1 MHILIS
7 CVGSAGDVHP
17 FIAIGQ
23 ALARRGHEVELVT
36 SPHFA
41 PRIEAAGLTCTP
53 VGTEAEFAQ
62 VVHHPD
68 LWNPRTS
75 FPVLWLAIAQRL
87 VEAHRLLVARAQ
99 PGRTVLVG
107 STLALH
113 VRLAQETHRIPAA
126 MVHLSPVCMWSA
138 QAPAVIPGLGDL
150 SGWPPAL
157 VRLIQAAIERGFIDR
172 VMAPGFDRIRRDLGL
187 PPARRLLSRW
197 VNSPQRVVCAWPEW
211 FSPKQ
216 TDWPVQAVTTGFARW
231 SGTAAQSLDPAL
243 LSFLNAGPPPI
254 GFTPGSAMAHGRDFF
269 ARALAASAALNQRAL
284 LITPYADQ
292 LPHPLPPHAHAVSY
306 APFDALLPRLAAL
319 VHHGGI
325 GTTAQAL
332 AAGLP
337 QGVAPFAHDQF
348 DNAAR
353 LAKLGV
359 ALRLSARS
367 PVREWSDA
375 LARLTSDASIAADCR
390 HHATLMAE
398 DSDAADRIADQIE
411 ALQAGSVHPGT
422 GSAAGTGQASTCGRP
437 R

>member
-23 ALARRGHEVELVT
+23 ALARRGHEVELIT
-36 SPHFA
+36 STHFA
-41 PRIEAAGLTCTP
+41 ARIEAAGLTCTP
-53 VGTEAEFAQ
+53 IGTEADFEQ

-68 LWNPRTS
+68 LWNPRTC
-75 FPVLWLAIAQRL
+75 FPVLWQAISQRL
-87 VEAHRLLVARAQ
+87 VEAHRLLISRAQ

-107 STLALH
+107 STLAMP
-113 VRLAQETHRIPAA
+113 VRLAQETHGLPTA
-126 MVHLSPVCMWSA
+126 MVHLSPVCIWSA
-138 QAPAVIPGLGDL
+138 QAPAVLPGLGDL

-157 VRLIQAAIERGFIDR
+157 VRLIQSGVERLFIDR
-172 VMAPGFDRIRRDLGL
+172 VVAPGFDRIRRDLGL
-187 PPARRLLSRW
+187 PPVRHVLSQW
-197 VNSPQRVVCAWPEW
+197 INSPDRVVCAWPEW

-216 TDWPVQAVTTGFARW
+216 TDWPAQAVTTGFARW
-231 SGTAAQSLDPAL
+231 SGTADQPLAPAL
-243 LSFLNAGPPPI
+243 LNFLNAGQAPI
-254 GFTPGSAMAHGRDFF
+254 GFTPGSAMAQGRDFF

-337 QGVAPFAHDQF
+337 QAVLPFAHDQF
-348 DNAAR
+348 DNATR
-353 LAKLGV
+353 LVKRGV
-359 ALRLSARS
+359 GLRLTARS
-367 PVREWSDA
+367 SVRRWAQTLE
-375 LARLTSDASIAADCR
+375 RLRNDASISAACQR
-390 HHATLMAE
+390 HAALMAE
-398 DSDAADRIADQIE
+398 DSDAADRIAEWIE
-411 ALQAGSVHPGT
+411 AVPPQ
-422 GSAAGTGQASTCGRP
+422 
-437 R
+437 

>member
-23 ALARRGHEVELVT
+23 ALARRGHEVELLT

-41 PRIEAAGLTCTP
+41 ARIEAAGLTCTSI
-53 VGTEAEFAQ
+53 GTEADFEQ

-68 LWNPRTS
+68 LWNPRTC
-75 FPVLWLAIAQRL
+75 FPVLWQAIAQRM
-87 VEAHRLLVARAQ
+87 VEAHRLLISRTQ

-107 STLALH
+107 STLAMP
-113 VRLAQETHRIPAA
+113 VRLAQETHGLPTV
-126 MVHLSPVCMWSA
+126 MVHLSPVCIWSA
-138 QAPAVIPGLGDL
+138 QAPAVLPGLGDL
-150 SGWPPAL
+150 SGWPPML
-157 VRLIQAAIERGFIDR
+157 VRLIQAAVERGFIDR
-172 VMAPGFDRIRRDLGL
+172 VVAPGFDHIRRDLGL
-187 PPARRLLSRW
+187 PPVRRVLSQW
-197 VNSPQRVVCAWPEW
+197 INSPDRVVCAWPDW

-216 TDWPVQAVTTGFARW
+216 PDWPAQAVTTGFARW
-231 SGTAAQSLDPAL
+231 SGTAGQSLAPAL
-243 LSFLNAGPPPI
+243 IDFLNAGPAPI
-254 GFTPGSAMAHGRDFF
+254 GFTPGSAMAQGRTFF

-306 APFDALLPRLAAL
+306 APFDALLPRLATL

-337 QGVAPFAHDQF
+337 QAVLPFAHDQF

-353 LAKLGV
+353 LVKCGV
-359 ALRLSARS
+359 GLRLTTRS
-367 PVREWSDA
+367 SVRHWAQTLE
-375 LARLTSDASIAADCR
+375 RLRNDASMSAACR
-390 HHATLMAE
+390 RHAALMAD
-398 DSDAADRIADQIE
+398 DSAAADRIAELIE
-411 ALQAGSVHPGT
+411 AVSPQ
-422 GSAAGTGQASTCGRP
+422 
-437 R
+437 

>member
-23 ALARRGHEVELVT
+23 ALARRGHEVELIT
-36 SPHFA
+36 STHFA
-41 PRIEAAGLTCTP
+41 ARIEAAGLTCTP
-53 VGTEAEFAQ
+53 IGTEADFEQ

-68 LWNPRTS
+68 LWNPRTC
-75 FPVLWLAIAQRL
+75 FPVLWQAISQRL
-87 VEAHRLLVARAQ
+87 VEAHRLLISRAQ

-107 STLALH
+107 STLAMP
-113 VRLAQETHRIPAA
+113 VRLAQETHGLPTA
-126 MVHLSPVCMWSA
+126 MVHLSPVCIWSA
-138 QAPAVIPGLGDL
+138 QAPAVLPGLGDL

-157 VRLIQAAIERGFIDR
+157 VRLIQSGVERLFIDR
-172 VMAPGFDRIRRDLGL
+172 VVAPGFDRIRRDLGL
-187 PPARRLLSRW
+187 PPVRHVLSQW
-197 VNSPQRVVCAWPEW
+197 INSPDRVVCAWPEW

-216 TDWPVQAVTTGFARW
+216 TDWPAQAVTTGFARW
-231 SGTAAQSLDPAL
+231 SGTADQPLAPAL
-243 LSFLNAGPPPI
+243 LNFLNAGQAPI
-254 GFTPGSAMAHGRDFF
+254 GFTPGSAMAQGRDFF

-337 QGVAPFAHDQF
+337 QAVLPFAHDQF
-348 DNAAR
+348 DNATR
-353 LAKLGV
+353 LVKRGV
-359 ALRLSARS
+359 GLRLTARS
-367 PVREWSDA
+367 SVRQWAQTLE
-375 LARLTSDASIAADCR
+375 RLRNDASISAACQR
-390 HHATLMAE
+390 HAALMAE
-398 DSDAADRIADQIE
+398 DSDAADRIAEWIE
-411 ALQAGSVHPGT
+411 SVP
-422 GSAAGTGQASTCGRP
+422 P
-437 R
+437 P

>member
-41 PRIEAAGLTCTP
+41 SRIEAAGLACTP
-53 VGTEAEFAQ
+53 VGTEADCEQ

-68 LWNPRTS
+68 LWNPRTC
-75 FPVLWLAIAQRL
+75 FPVLWQAIAQRL
-87 VEAHRLLVARAQ
+87 VEAHRLLIARAQ

-107 STLALH
+107 STLAMP
-113 VRLAQETHRIPAA
+113 VRLAQETHGLPTVT
-126 MVHLSPVCMWSA
+126 VHLSPVCIWSA
-138 QAPAVIPGLGDL
+138 QAPAVLPGLGDL
-150 SGWPPAL
+150 SGWPPVL
-157 VRLIQAAIERGFIDR
+157 VRLIQSAVERGFIDR
-172 VMAPGFDRIRRDLGL
+172 VVTPGFDRIRRDLGL
-187 PPARRLLSRW
+187 PPVRRVLSHW
-197 VNSPQRVVCAWPEW
+197 IHSPQRVVCAWPGW
-211 FSPKQ
+211 FAPKQ
-216 TDWPVQAVTTGFARW
+216 PDWPAQAVTTGFARW
-231 SGTAAQSLDPAL
+231 SGTAGQPLDPAL
-243 LSFLNAGPPPI
+243 LSFLNAGSAPI
-254 GFTPGSAMAHGRDFF
+254 GFTPGSAMAQGRDFF

-337 QGVAPFAHDQF
+337 QAVLPFAHDQF
-348 DNAAR
+348 DNATR
-353 LAKLGV
+353 LVKRGV
-359 ALRLSARS
+359 ALRLTARS
-367 PVREWSDA
+367 PVRQWETT
-375 LARLTSDASIAADCR
+375 LGRLLRDPSIATACQR
-390 HHATLMAE
+390 HAGLMVE
-398 DSDAADRIADQIE
+398 DGDAAQRIADVIE
-411 ALQAGSVHPGT
+411 AVPQP
-422 GSAAGTGQASTCGRP
+422 
-437 R
+437 

>member
-1 MHILIS
+1 MHFLIS

-41 PRIEAAGLTCTP
+41 ARIEAAGLRCTP
-53 VGTEAEFAQ
+53 VGTEADFEQ

-68 LWNPRTS
+68 LWNPRTC
-75 FPVLWLAIAQRL
+75 FPVLWQAISQRML
-87 VEAHRLLVARAQ
+87 EAHRLLIARAQ

-107 STLALH
+107 STLAMP
-113 VRLAQETHRIPAA
+113 VRLAQETHGLPTA

-138 QAPAVIPGLGDL
+138 TAPAVIPGLGDL
-150 SGWPPAL
+150 SGWPQVL
-157 VRLIQAAIERGFIDR
+157 VRLIQTAVERGFIDR
-172 VMAPGFDRIRRDLGL
+172 VVAPGFDSIRRDLGL
-187 PPARRLLSRW
+187 PPVRRLLSHW
-197 VNSPQRVVCAWPEW
+197 IHSPQCVVCAWPDW

-216 TDWPVQAVTTGFARW
+216 PDWPAQAVTTGFPRW
-231 SGTAAQSLDPAL
+231 SGTAKQSLDPGL
-243 LSFLNAGPPPI
+243 VDFLNAGPAPI
-254 GFTPGSAMAHGRDFF
+254 GYTPGSAMAQGRDFF
-269 ARALAASAALNQRAL
+269 ARALAASATLKQRAL

-292 LPHPLPPHAHAVSY
+292 LPNPLPPHAHVVSY

-337 QGVAPFAHDQF
+337 QAVQPYAHDQF

-353 LAKLGV
+353 LVRRGV
-359 ALRLSARS
+359 ALRLTTRSSARQ
-367 PVREWSDA
+367 WTDT
-375 LARLTSDASIAADCR
+375 LARLQNDEAIAAACR
-390 HHATLMAE
+390 R
-398 DSDAADRIADQIE
+398 DAALLGSDGDAAERIADVIE
-411 ALQAGSVHPGT
+411 RLSVP
-422 GSAAGTGQASTCGRP
+422 
-437 R
+437 

>member
-23 ALARRGHEVELVT
+23 ALARRGHEVELLT

-41 PRIEAAGLTCTP
+41 ARIEAAGLACTP
-53 VGTEAEFAQ
+53 VGTEADFDH

-68 LWNPRTS
+68 LWNPRTC
-75 FPVLWLAIAQRL
+75 FPVLWQAISQRL
-87 VEAHRLLVARAQ
+87 LEAHRLLISRAQ

-107 STLALH
+107 STLAMP
-113 VRLAQETHRIPAA
+113 VRLAQETHGLPTAT
-126 MVHLSPVCMWSA
+126 VHLSPVCMWSA
-138 QAPAVIPGLGDL
+138 QAPAVLPGLGDL

-157 VRLIQAAIERGFIDR
+157 VRLIQSGVERLFIDR
-172 VMAPGFDRIRRDLGL
+172 VVAPGFDRIRHDLGL
-187 PPARRLLSRW
+187 PPARRVLSQW
-197 VNSPQRVVCAWPEW
+197 IHSPQRTVCAWPDW

-216 TDWPVQAVTTGFARW
+216 ADWPAQAVTTGFARW
-231 SGTAAQSLDPAL
+231 SGTAGQTLDPAL
-243 LSFLNAGPPPI
+243 LSFLNAGPAPI
-254 GFTPGSAMAHGRDFF
+254 GFTPGSAMAQGRDFF

-292 LPHPLPPHAHAVSY
+292 LPNPLPPHAHAVSY
-306 APFDALLPRLAAL
+306 APFDALLPRMAAL

-337 QGVAPFAHDQF
+337 QAVLPFAHDQF
-348 DNAAR
+348 DNATR
-353 LAKLGV
+353 LAKRGV
-359 ALRLSARS
+359 ALRLTARS
-367 PVREWSDA
+367 SVRQWAVTLDRLLSDP
-375 LARLTSDASIAADCR
+375 SIAAACER
-390 HHATLMAE
+390 HAELMAE

-411 ALQAGSVHPGT
+411 SLLATTPKS
-422 GSAAGTGQASTCGRP
+422 R
-437 R
+437 

>member
-23 ALARRGHEVELVT
+23 ALARRGHEVELIT
-36 SPHFA
+36 STHFA
-41 PRIEAAGLTCTP
+41 ARIEAAGLTCTP
-53 VGTEAEFAQ
+53 IGTEADFDH

-68 LWNPRTS
+68 LWNPRTC
-75 FPVLWLAIAQRL
+75 FPVLWQAISQRL
-87 VEAHRLLVARAQ
+87 VEAHRLLISRAQ

-107 STLALH
+107 STLAMP
-113 VRLAQETHRIPAA
+113 VRLAQETHGLPTA
-126 MVHLSPVCMWSA
+126 MVHLSPVCIWSA
-138 QAPAVIPGLGDL
+138 QAPAVLPGLGDL

-157 VRLIQAAIERGFIDR
+157 VRLIQSGVERLFIDR
-172 VMAPGFDRIRRDLGL
+172 VVAPGFDRIRRDLGL
-187 PPARRLLSRW
+187 PPVRHVLSQW
-197 VNSPQRVVCAWPEW
+197 INSPDRVVCVWPEW

-216 TDWPVQAVTTGFARW
+216 TDWPAQAVTTGFARW
-231 SGTAAQSLDPAL
+231 SGTADQPLAPAL
-243 LSFLNAGPPPI
+243 LNFLNAGQAPI
-254 GFTPGSAMAHGRDFF
+254 GFTPGSAMAQGRDFF

-337 QGVAPFAHDQF
+337 QAVLPFAHDQF
-348 DNAAR
+348 DNATR
-353 LAKLGV
+353 LVKRGV
-359 ALRLSARS
+359 GLRLTTRS
-367 PVREWSDA
+367 SVRQWAQTLE
-375 LARLTSDASIAADCR
+375 RLRNDASISAACQR
-390 HHATLMAE
+390 HAGLMVE
-398 DSDAADRIADQIE
+398 DGRAAQRIADVIE
-411 ALQAGSVHPGT
+411 RLSVP
-422 GSAAGTGQASTCGRP
+422 
-437 R
+437 

>member
-23 ALARRGHEVELVT
+23 ALARRGHEVELLT

-41 PRIEAAGLTCTP
+41 ARIEAAGLACTP
-53 VGTEAEFAQ
+53 IGTEADFDH

-68 LWNPRTS
+68 LWNPRTC
-75 FPVLWLAIAQRL
+75 FPVLWQAISQRL
-87 VEAHRLLVARAQ
+87 LEAHRLLISRAQ

-107 STLALH
+107 STLAMP
-113 VRLAQETHRIPAA
+113 VRLAQETHGLPTAT
-126 MVHLSPVCMWSA
+126 VHLSPVCMWSA
-138 QAPAVIPGLGDL
+138 QAPAVLPGLGDL

-157 VRLIQAAIERGFIDR
+157 VRLIQSGVERLFIDR
-172 VMAPGFDRIRRDLGL
+172 VVAPGFDRIRHGLGL
-187 PPARRLLSRW
+187 PPARRVLSQW
-197 VNSPQRVVCAWPEW
+197 IHSPQRTVCAWPDW

-216 TDWPVQAVTTGFARW
+216 PDWPAQAVTTGFARW
-231 SGTAAQSLDPAL
+231 SGTAGQTLDPAL
-243 LSFLNAGPPPI
+243 LSFLNAGPAPI
-254 GFTPGSAMAHGRDFF
+254 GFTPGSAMAQGRDFF
-269 ARALAASAALNQRAL
+269 ARAVASSAALNQRAL

-306 APFDALLPRLAAL
+306 APFDALLPRMAAL

-337 QGVAPFAHDQF
+337 QAVLPFAHDQF
-348 DNAAR
+348 DNATR
-353 LAKLGV
+353 LAKRGV
-359 ALRLSARS
+359 ALRLTARS
-367 PVREWSDA
+367 SVRQWAVTLDRLLSDP
-375 LARLTSDASIAADCR
+375 SIAAACER
-390 HHATLMAE
+390 HAELMAE

-411 ALQAGSVHPGT
+411 SLLATTPKS
-422 GSAAGTGQASTCGRP
+422 R
-437 R
+437 

>member
-41 PRIEAAGLTCTP
+41 ARIEAAGLTCTP
-53 VGTEAEFAQ
+53 VGTEAEFEK
-62 VVHHPD
+62 VVHHAD
-68 LWNPRTS
+68 LWNPRAS
-75 FPVLWLAIAQRL
+75 FPVLWQAIAQRL
-87 VEAHRLLVARAQ
+87 VEAHGLLVARAQ

-107 STLALH
+107 STLAMP
-113 VRLAQETHRIPAA
+113 VRLAQETHGLPTA

-157 VRLIQAAIERGFIDR
+157 VRLIHAAIERGVIDR
-172 VMAPGFDRIRRDLGL
+172 VVAPGFDRIRRDLGL

-197 VNSPQRVVCAWPEW
+197 VNSPQRVVCAWPDW

-216 TDWPVQAVTTGFARW
+216 SDWPAQAVTTGFARW

-243 LSFLNAGPPPI
+243 LSFLNAGTAPI

-269 ARALAASAALNQRAL
+269 ARALASSAALNQRAL

-292 LPHPLPPHAHAVSY
+292 LPNPLPPHAHAVSY
-306 APFDALLPRLAAL
+306 VPFDALLPRLAAL

-337 QGVAPFAHDQF
+337 QAVLPFAHDQF

-353 LAKLGV
+353 LVRRGV
-359 ALRLSARS
+359 ALRLASRS
-367 PVREWSDA
+367 PARQWADT
-375 LARLTSDASIAADCR
+375 LARLQKDASIAAACR
-390 HHATLMAE
+390 RHAGLMAE
-398 DSDAADRIADQIE
+398 DGDAADRIADLIE
-411 ALQAGSVHPGT
+411 QLQPES
-422 GSAAGTGQASTCGRP
+422 R